1 MAVVVQWL
9 ECAVVDNNFSLEKKS
24 SWSQKKLSFLSENV
38 GKFRETRVRFP
49 PSALNLLEI
58 NLLKKGFQKTQAWS
72 SDVSVQAWPSK
83 GSQKDETNLFSKK
96 DWTKNVETC
105 NLTIDENINGSFP
118 HCFFN

>member
-49 PSALNLLEI
+49 PSALNLLE
-58 NLLKKGFQKTQAWS
+58 
-72 SDVSVQAWPSK
+72 K

-96 DWTKNVETC
+96 DWTKNLETC